1 MVLALAVG
9 LPGVSGCASLQK
21 VFRKDPP
28 VAPEHLT
35 KMRALQ
41 AKILDREAVCTK
53 WGLDYRSLDAA
64 INRTSSHKLTKAQ
77 IGRVHHAL
85 RNYPGTG
92 PEGMELG
99 LFFVSAPDTP
109 GFPKDYRWNWTTEIP
124 TSAQHCRMML
134 WFSLTKGAIANRR
147 NGSTAID
154 RLILRQM
161 IDESRRN
168 LHLSRHA
175 VHVAVAKHMLEKK
188 RLTMK
193 AKVRAEF
200 DALEAATVELKN
212 RIRAQ
217 DPARDKQLMAQC
229 KSTGETDLRKLDCP
243 AEVEAQI
250 YDLYGG
256 LFQTEFR
263 ESAGL
268 SERLANILAQAKIKP

>member
-1 MVLALAVG
+1 M
-9 LPGVSGCASLQK
+9 
-21 VFRKDPP
+21 
-28 VAPEHLT
+28 APEHLS

-41 AKILDREAVCTK
+41 EKIFEREAVCTK

-64 INRTSSHKLTKAQ
+64 INRTATHKLTKAET
-77 IGRVHHAL
+77 GRVHHAL

-92 PEGMELG
+92 PEPMELG
-99 LFFVSAPDTP
+99 LFFVSAPYTP
-109 GFPKDYRWNWTTEIP
+109 GFPKDYGWNWTTEIP

-134 WFSLTKGAIANRR
+134 WFSLAKGAIANRR
-147 NGSTAID
+147 AGSTSID
-154 RLILRQM
+154 RLVLRQM

-175 VHVAVAKHMLEKK
+175 VHLAVTKQMLAKK

-193 AKVRAEF
+193 AKLRAEF
-200 DALEAATVELKN
+200 DALEVATVELKN

-217 DPARDKQLMAQC
+217 DPSRDQSLMSLC

-243 AEVEAQI
+243 DEVEAQV
-250 YDLYGG
+250 YDRYGT

-268 SERLANILAQAKIKP
+268 SERLAKILGQAKIKR